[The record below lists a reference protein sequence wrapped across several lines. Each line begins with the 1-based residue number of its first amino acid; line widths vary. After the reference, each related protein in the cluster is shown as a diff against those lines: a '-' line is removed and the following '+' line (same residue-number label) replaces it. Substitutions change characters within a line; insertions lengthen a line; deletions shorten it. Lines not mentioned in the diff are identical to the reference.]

1 MAYIEELIS
10 APDGTKLYARRR
22 EVIPSRAEIVIV
34 HGFGEHSG
42 RYSALSEHL
51 ACRGFTVTAYD
62 HRGHGQSD
70 GLPGHIQRFPDYED
84 DLDCVISAVRA
95 RSDRNIFLIGH
106 SMGGLIALR
115 YLARAGR
122 KISAAVISAPLLG
135 FAIRVP
141 AHKAIIGRVSARLS
155 PRFRMNN
162 GIDPMVLCRDKDICL
177 AYAQD
182 PLVNHL
188 VSARWFSEAM
198 RGMDEARE
206 LAAKI
211 SNPVLVMHG
220 TEDKLASL
228 SATQQVFGRMASV
241 DKELVVYQGFYHEL
255 FNEPQKRELY
265 ELTADWLQRRIGQ
278 PDQAGAA
285 GFK

>member
-70 GLPGHIQRFPDYED
+70 GLPGHIQRFSDYED

-106 SMGGLIALR
+106 SMGGLVALR
-115 YLARAGR
+115 YLGRAGR

-228 SATQQVFGRMASV
+228 SATQQVFERIASV
-241 DKELVVYQGFYHEL
+241 DKELVIYQGFYHEL